1 MGVTRASHERCMGVT
16 RAWHGRHTGVRC
28 MGVTRA
34 LHGRH
39 TSVAWPSHGRCR
51 CCMGVTRAWHGRHTS
66 VACQIEAERRML
78 EEMKLEQ
85 ERRKAEKAAE
95 KAAKASGRW
104 GASGRSERRIARSC
118 FITAWIPCERSA
130 PVSSRRGEDRGL
142 QRGEVEGCAGGS
154 GQAAHRSHFER
165 RRSAA
170 ASPSTRRSARPSPA
184 VALCTNTRRWGQR
197 RRRGGARVQGCGED
211 ALVLRVLWA
220 GRRGRACARCDAL
233 RQRGK
238 HRAGAGR
245 RRSRAA
251 GARDLGIF
259 AKGAGALERTA
270 KRVLLS

>member
-1 MGVTRASHERCMGVT
+1 LS
-16 RAWHGRHTGVRC
+16 
-28 MGVTRA
+28 
-34 LHGRH
+34 
-39 TSVAWPSHGRCR
+39 
-51 CCMGVTRAWHGRHTS
+51 
-66 VACQIEAERRML
+66 RRGG
-78 EEMKLEQ
+78 K
-85 ERRKAEKAAE
+85 RR
-95 KAAKASGRW
+95 
-104 GASGRSERRIARSC
+104 RRRRRRQS
-118 FITAWIPCERSA
+118 CERSA

-211 ALVLRVLWA
+211 ARVLRVLWA